1 VSYHAVTNSPCQYF
15 PPLPTCCRCVCDL
28 TGLARERGDR
38 VDTTFAKPVLVAG
51 RFAMAFLLGI
61 WSM

>member
-1 VSYHAVTNSPCQYF
+1 
-15 PPLPTCCRCVCDL
+15 
-28 TGLARERGDR
+28 LARERGDK
-38 VDTTFAKPVLVAG
+38 VDTTFANPVLVTG